1 MGSSLRDIPGAGGS
15 GRRRGLDRR
24 ANAPVR
30 TPHVPVPGPGGG
42 RPTKADSRRR
52 RSFSSRS
59 SVDRVN
65 LIIGLCF
72 AALAVFGLVWLWNLN
87 QVSVTATGV
96 EQGAT
101 ISPQQAVGLEI
112 GVTVSPAT
120 RLGSAV
126 LTFDGEDVTD
136 DFNVETTDDGFVWRS
151 PPGVGLENGRHTIEL
166 DVKRVV
172 HGAYHWSLTFA
183 VAPPS

>member
-1 MGSSLRDIPGAGGS
+1 MGSSLRDIPGAGS
-15 GRRRGLDRR
+15 GRRRGSDRK
-24 ANAPVR
+24 AAGPVR
-30 TPHVPVPGPGGG
+30 TPHVPVRGPSGA
-42 RPTKADSRRR
+42 RPTKADARRR
-52 RSFSSRS
+52 RSFGSKR

-65 LIIGLCF
+65 LVIGLCF
-72 AALAVFGLVWLWNLN
+72 AGLALFGLYWLWNVN

-101 ISPQQAVGLEI
+101 ITPQQAVGLQIE
-112 GVTVSPAT
+112 VVVSPTT

-136 DFNVETTDDGFVWRS
+136 DFNVETTDNGFVWTS
-151 PPGVGLENGRHTIEL
+151 PPGQGLENGEHTIGLE
-166 DVKRVV
+166 VKKAI
-172 HGAYHWSLTFA
+172 HGDYRWDLTFE